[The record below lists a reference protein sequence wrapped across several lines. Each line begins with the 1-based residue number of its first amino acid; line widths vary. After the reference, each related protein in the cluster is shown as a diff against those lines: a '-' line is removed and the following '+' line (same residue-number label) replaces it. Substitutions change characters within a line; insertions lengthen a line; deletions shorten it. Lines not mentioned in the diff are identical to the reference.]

1 MHTRIC
7 TNSTATL
14 SSTTRTVSSLA
25 PLTAMQRSRTA
36 TDLGALAQAAGAA
49 ILTAPADKRRSSMQH
64 PCAKRNNSRSI
75 PRPTVIST
83 TSHPILVVDRRAT
96 GLASLAR
103 TTRAQV
109 MGPSG
114 AHHQSAMRRTVARPS
129 AHFIQ
134 EHGFTSKPATPPLN
148 SSLKDSKGGKVKFV
162 KSQQLVGKVDQNT
175 QASTSR

>member
-75 PRPTVIST
+75 PLPTVIST

-129 AHFIQ
+129 HPQTKGRRI
-134 EHGFTSKPATPPLN
+134 SYK
-148 SSLKDSKGGKVKFV
+148 SMDSRRSQRHHRSIPHSRTAKGAR
-162 KSQQLVGKVDQNT
+162 SNLSNHSD
-175 QASTSR
+175 